1 LDSNIDKTAVLLEAL
16 VSHSKAI
23 AYFALDVSNRELER
37 NLARL
42 AGKIPTLAGAIHG
55 LCGTYDDL
63 IRALDGPLARLR
75 SSEVTFLW
83 FGNSFANAPP
93 ETSMAFLSNLLA
105 RCHGHSKLDSSKTQ
119 ALVGIDGCRDSS
131 RVLEAYGTRT
141 GVHRD
146 FLFHALH
153 HANEVLGQ
161 HVFFREHWDLQTHF
175 DEHSGLLKQNF
186 VAKRNIEL
194 LVERKRL
201 QIHKGEEVNIC
212 QSGKWDQREVKLVAE
227 AAAIQMTGDWH
238 HEDGDYGKPIHLRLQ
253 QNEQATQH
261 IQTNQR

>member
-1 LDSNIDKTAVLLEAL
+1 LDSNINKTAVLLEAL
-16 VSHSKAI
+16 VSHCKAI
-23 AYFALDVSNRELER
+23 TYLALDVSDRELER

-42 AGKIPTLAGAIHG
+42 ACKIPTLAGALHG

-63 IRALDGPLARLR
+63 IHALDGPLARLR

-83 FGNSFANAPP
+83 FGNSFANAAP
-93 ETSMAFLSNLLA
+93 EISIAFLSNLLA
-105 RCHGHSKLDSSKTQ
+105 RCHNHSELDSPRTQ
-119 ALVGIDGCRDSS
+119 ALVGIDGCRNSS

-161 HVFFREHWDLQTHF
+161 HVFFREQWDLQTHF
-175 DEHSGLLKQNF
+175 DEHSGFLKQNF

-194 LVERKRL
+194 LIEGKRF
-201 QIHKGEEVNIC
+201 QILKGEEINIC
-212 QSGKWDQREVKLVAE
+212 QSGKWDQREVKLAIE
-227 AAAIQMTGDWH
+227 AAGIQITGDWH
-238 HEDGDYGKPIHLRLQ
+238 HEDGDYGKPIHLRLE
-253 QNEQATQH
+253 QNEASNATCPD
-261 IQTNQR
+261 